1 MPSDHLPQLMGPG
14 EDHVKGGDW
23 EELLTPFF
31 PPGLGLRAMA
41 LRTTAMAAGL
51 VDIMLLATAITR
63 QQVPSQD
70 LRATVENLLYCS
82 PMAGEQILPEPG
94 LVGTA
99 ITPKDLRS
107 CRHVRSARA
116 ERSAMRALMVACTTS
131 QVGGVRCV

>member
-1 MPSDHLPQLMGPG
+1 M
-14 EDHVKGGDW
+14 
-23 EELLTPFF
+23 
-31 PPGLGLRAMA
+31 
-41 LRTTAMAAGL
+41 
-51 VDIMLLATAITR
+51 VDIRLLATAITR

-70 LRATVENLLYCS
+70 LRATVETIRYGS
-82 PMAGEQILPEPG
+82 PRAGEQLLPEPG

-99 ITPKDLRS
+99 ITPNDLRS